1 MKELQ
6 RSELQRNAAHLP
18 SGSGDKQGAEQAKK
32 LKKDVDGLV
41 RMKSELREELDQCQ
55 RVRYEK
61 TMAWLR
67 EKMSSLFSQIENEWG
82 VSSFFTQYCLQPRI
96 MFSPAD
102 AVYSIRFLKVLV
114 DLRVPKINVLNIFAR
129 IMNAIIHTINCC
141 TLDESENLGI
151 FFMEWFQLIDRWTG
165 DNGEVWE
172 RECADYPG
180 FSKKVGS
187 SDRES
192 IINLEGYM
200 ERIVN
205 QIHLRFSSFMI
216 RYFLTNSKNQFMKT
230 KCALKILYR
239 IRAVFPRD

>member
-82 VSSFFTQYCLQPRI
+82 VSSFFPQYCLQPRI

-151 FFMEWFQLIDRWTG
+151 FFMEWFQW
-165 DNGEVWE
+165 
-172 RECADYPG
+172 
-180 FSKKVGS
+180 
-187 SDRES
+187 
-192 IINLEGYM
+192 
-200 ERIVN
+200 
-205 QIHLRFSSFMI
+205 
-216 RYFLTNSKNQFMKT
+216 FLMRLSVLLSKNKG
-230 KCALKILYR
+230 
-239 IRAVFPRD
+239 